1 MPKTIPILFKGYLTG
16 REFTAWRARVKRGF
30 EKYLTTREL
39 AKLLHRSEQ
48 SIHNARL
55 SGEGTYP
62 RFIRVGRQVLYPE
75 TEVRA
80 WLGKFGKYR
89 TTAEADAAK
98 EAA

>member
-1 MPKTIPILFKGYLTG
+1 MLKIVSTLFKGYIDMKEIYSMA
-16 REFTAWRARVKRGF
+16 RESQGGF

-39 AKLLHRSEQ
+39 AKLLRRSEQ

-55 SGEGTYP
+55 SGEGDYP
-62 RFIRVGRQVLYPE
+62 RFVRVGRQVLYPE